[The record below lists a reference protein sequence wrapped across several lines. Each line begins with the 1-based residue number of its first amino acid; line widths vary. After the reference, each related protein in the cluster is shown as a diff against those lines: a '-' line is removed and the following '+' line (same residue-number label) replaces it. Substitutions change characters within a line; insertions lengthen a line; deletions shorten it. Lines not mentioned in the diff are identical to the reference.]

1 MGPMVIC
8 THSVKQFDIFY
19 HEESEEHR
27 TYVEK
32 QELFL
37 QARIYGYDIG
47 TIYEF
52 EENSLNLFEVKRF
65 FDMEQETGSLA
76 VGFNYYNY
84 LNTYQA
90 GIEYRSKSFFSL
102 LPIRLEAYWDI
113 YKNGIWND
121 VGYFLLRTNQN
132 FLKNNPNES
141 SNTSDEDFYINV
153 DVGASYSKDLFVEG
167 LFGYSLDVHFRN
179 IWGCW
184 RNLIF
189 GYSYNFHDNLHRLPI
204 KNDQMILIAFR
215 IMIV

>member
-1 MGPMVIC
+1 
-8 THSVKQFDIFY
+8 
-19 HEESEEHR
+19 
-27 TYVEK
+27 
-32 QELFL
+32 
-37 QARIYGYDIG
+37 
-47 TIYEF
+47 
-52 EENSLNLFEVKRF
+52 
-65 FDMEQETGSLA
+65 MEQETGSLA